1 MWPHAGTMP
10 SDDLVVVLVHGT
22 KPRLF
27 GRDLMAPP
35 TWTKPDSPFRNILAG
50 TLEEQA
56 LFVEFDWSGANTH
69 AARLS
74 AAARLADLLRQ
85 LRRDHPAA
93 RLVLIAHSHGGNV
106 VLYAMRQLAPAD
118 GAERHP
124 VDGLVCLGT
133 PFLRATLGDV
143 KVVFERLHIS
153 LYWGVLTGL
162 LALTLSLA
170 FVLEQTDLTA
180 VKVAF
185 VAGILAFISWKFGGK
200 WLLKRYFTVPRAEAF
215 MLKARGLASSV
226 DCRPA
231 FNCPPMFVVKSER
244 DEAKLWL
251 TLMDR
256 SASLLSGERLLQW
269 TSRSILAGAALF
281 DWLESRGVPWAL
293 SVVVTILLWALGT
306 ADSVDVKPFVYAF
319 VFAPAA
325 ALIFL
330 SLSHSLLF
338 VAVVLVLRGS
348 TLAFGQSL
356 FLSLV
361 ASVGPND
368 HIADDNHPGV
378 RVMTLKLPP
387 RVFHHASLYIDPPT
401 IKAIGAWVDAA
412 HDTSTV
418 PIN

>member
-1 MWPHAGTMP
+1 MP

-35 TWTKPDSPFRNILAG
+35 TWTKRDSPFRNILAG
-50 TLEEQA
+50 ALGEEP

-69 AARLS
+69 AARL
-74 AAARLADLLRQ
+74 AAAGRLADLLRQ
-85 LRRDHPAA
+85 LRREHRAA

-106 VLYAMRQLAPAD
+106 ALYAMRQVAPAD
-118 GAERHP
+118 GAARHP

-133 PFLRATLGDV
+133 PFLRATLGDL
-143 KVVFERLHIS
+143 KMVFERLRVS
-153 LYWGVLTGL
+153 TYWGVLIGL
-162 LALTLSLA
+162 MALTLSLA
-170 FVLEQTDLTA
+170 FVLEQAKLTA
-180 VKVAF
+180 VKAAL
-185 VAGILAFISWKFGGK
+185 VAGILAFFCWKFAGK
-200 WLLKRYFTVPRAEAF
+200 WLLKRYFTVPKMEAF
-215 MLKARGLASSV
+215 MLKARGLAASV

-231 FNCPPMFVVKSER
+231 FNGPPMFVVKSER

-251 TLMDR
+251 TLLDR

-281 DWLESRGVPWAL
+281 EWLESRLVPWAL
-293 SVVVTILLWALGT
+293 SVVVMLLLWALG
-306 ADSVDVKPFVYAF
+306 AAESVARDVKPFVYAF

-325 ALIFL
+325 ALIVL

-348 TLAFGQSL
+348 SLAFGQSL

-361 ASVGPND
+361 ASVGAKD
-368 HIADDNHPGV
+368 HVDNHPGV
-378 RVMTLKLPP
+378 QVMTLTLPA
-387 RVFHHASLYIDPPT
+387 RVFHHASFYIDPPT
-401 IKAIGAWVDAA
+401 IEAIGAWVVAA
-412 HDTSTV
+412 RATSTV
-418 PIN
+418 PTS